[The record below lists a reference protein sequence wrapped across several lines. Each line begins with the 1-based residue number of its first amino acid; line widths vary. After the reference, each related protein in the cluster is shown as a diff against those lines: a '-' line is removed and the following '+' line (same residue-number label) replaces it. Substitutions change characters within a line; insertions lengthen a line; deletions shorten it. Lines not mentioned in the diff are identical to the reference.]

1 MAQIK
6 QPERLTLG
14 EMIDNYDL
22 YRGLPDGLVKL
33 PVPRTLRIAGRH
45 LPVPQTH
52 EEFINNLCYGQRLFF
67 TQDEPHDW
75 GIILRAIDGYFYPL
89 STGEPWNIDKALAFG
104 KKVLSCGVVE
114 IYPVAMQLT
123 KLVNE
128 MAERERLLLHREP
141 SKMELAAGVEKL
153 NVFAEL
159 TSLDFL
165 RDTMKITVPEVLL
178 TPYKEC
184 LVRFM
189 LQREV
194 EDYRERYFDLMQA
207 EAKAKSE
214 KPKFRS
220 NG

>member
-1 MAQIK
+1 MK

-14 EMIDNYDL
+14 EMIANYDL

-33 PVPRTLRIAGRH
+33 PVPLTLRIGRRR
-45 LPVPQTH
+45 LPVPRTY
-52 EEFINNLCYGQRLFF
+52 EEFTNNLCYGQRLFF
-67 TQDEPHDW
+67 TQAEPNDW
-75 GIILRAIDGYFYPL
+75 GVILRAVDGYFFPL
-89 STGEPWNIDKALAFG
+89 STGLPWNNEKALAFG
-104 KKVLSCGVVE
+104 KKVLSCKILE

-159 TSLDFL
+159 SSLDFL
-165 RDTMKITVPEVLL
+165 RDAMKITVPEVLL
-178 TPYKEC
+178 TPYREC

-189 LQREV
+189 LQRETL
-194 EDYRERYFDLMQA
+194 DYQERYFELMKA
-207 EAKAKSE
+207 EAAAKD
-214 KPKFRS
+214 KPKYH
-220 NG
+220 G

>member
-14 EMIDNYDL
+14 AMIADYDL
-22 YRGLPDGLVKL
+22 YSGLPDGLVKL
-33 PVPRTLRIAGRH
+33 PVPRTLRIAGRD

-67 TQDEPHDW
+67 TQEEPHDW
-75 GIILRAIDGYFYPL
+75 GIILRVVDGYFYPL
-89 STGEPWNIDKALAFG
+89 STGLPWNIEKALAFG
-104 KKVLSCGVVE
+104 KKVLSCKILE
-114 IYPVAMQLT
+114 IYPVAMHLT

-159 TSLDFL
+159 NSLDFL
-165 RDTMKITVPEVLL
+165 RDAMKITVPEVLL

-189 LQREV
+189 MQKET
-194 EDYRERYFDLMQA
+194 ENYRERYVELMQA
-207 EAKAKSE
+207 EAKAKDKS
-214 KPKFRS
+214 KYH
-220 NG
+220 G